1 MLEEL
6 NSSVLGQM
14 TWVDHE
20 LSTAQVAKEEDLINS
35 SAQLQWTKPGMALCD
50 LMFPL
55 CLLSR

>member
-14 TWVDHE
+14 MGNHE
-20 LSTAQVAKEEDLINS
+20 LSTAQVSKEEDLINS